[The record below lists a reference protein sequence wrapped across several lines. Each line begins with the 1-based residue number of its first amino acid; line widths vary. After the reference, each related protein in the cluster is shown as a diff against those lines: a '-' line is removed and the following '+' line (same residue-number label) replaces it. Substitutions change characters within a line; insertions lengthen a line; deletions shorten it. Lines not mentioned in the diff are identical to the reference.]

1 MSVTGKPKIWCP
13 KEDYQTSKGDGISVS
28 TTSGSSSWR
37 SCREIETAMHQASG
51 AKQEEG
57 LFVSEPSRMAVA
69 DSVQPRFERRIGAG
83 MGHSTGLKSKI
94 IVFLKLELQ
103 KLESRP
109 FFS

>member
-69 DSVQPRFERRIGAG
+69 DSVQSRYRFITNNLLFRDNVRAFEQ
-83 MGHSTGLKSKI
+83 TE
-94 IVFLKLELQ
+94 V
-103 KLESRP
+103 
-109 FFS
+109 